1 MDFGPIILGVI
12 KMNDITKLKE
22 EILKA
27 IRKIDF
33 IEIPTIVNE
42 ILSKYFINVAEIM
55 PEFLIYG
62 ENKENGYKF
71 VKIKFSLLQDEKRIL
86 WK

>member
-1 MDFGPIILGVI
+1 
-12 KMNDITKLKE
+12 MNDITKLKE
-22 EILKA
+22 EIIKA

-33 IEIPTIVNE
+33 IEIPTIVNK
-42 ILSKYFINVAEIM
+42 ILSKYLINVTEIM

-62 ENKENGYKF
+62 ENKGNGYKF
-71 VKIKFSLLQDEKRIL
+71 VKIKFSLLQDENRIL